1 LVGLV
6 KVDAMKKIYV
16 PIRIVEE
23 TLTALREAGSRDSEA
38 VLLWL
43 GRSELN
49 TIQVLEAYRP
59 EQEADHDY
67 FRIPAKAMSDLLTH
81 LGQTGTFVAAQVHSH
96 PEEAFHS
103 WADDKWA
110 IVRHQSALSL
120 VVPFFASDT
129 TPSNYLDKIAAF
141 ELSANNR
148 WEELRAMQRST
159 LIEIV

>member
-1 LVGLV
+1 MR
-6 KVDAMKKIYV
+6 KMYV

-23 TLTALREAGSRDSEA
+23 TLTALREAGTRDSEA

-43 GRSELN
+43 GRAAAD

-67 FRIPAKAMSDLLTH
+67 FRIPPKAMSDLLIH
-81 LGQTGTFVAAQVHSH
+81 LGETGTFVAAQVHSH
-96 PEEAFHS
+96 PKEAFHS

-120 VVPFFASDT
+120 VVPFFATDT
-129 TPSNYLDKIAAF
+129 IPSNYLDKIAAF
-141 ELSANNR
+141 ELSAKNR
-148 WEELRAMQRST
+148 WEELSARQRST
-159 LIEIV
+159 LIQIV